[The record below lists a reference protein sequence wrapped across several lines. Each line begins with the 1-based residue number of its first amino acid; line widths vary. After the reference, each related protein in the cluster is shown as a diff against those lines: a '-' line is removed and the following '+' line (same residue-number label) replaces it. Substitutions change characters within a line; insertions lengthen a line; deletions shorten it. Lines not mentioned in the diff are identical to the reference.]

1 ITAMPVAWALFV
13 FARVGILDRKCTAP
27 LDIGGCLSE
36 SDRPP
41 RWPTGKEIKRRIS
54 LILKRHRS
62 DCWIAGP
69 VIVTLRYLGGMP
81 NVKPNMNAATAPI
94 MPLVI
99 MKGPLD
105 SPSQPPR
112 TAFIPAA
119 SSLRKPPS
127 RPRALHVRE

>member
-1 ITAMPVAWALFV
+1 MPVAWALFV

-27 LDIGGCLSE
+27 LDIGGCLSG

-54 LILKRHRS
+54 LILKRHPS
-62 DCWIAGP
+62 VGCIAGP
-69 VIVTLRYLGGMP
+69 AIVSPPCLVGMP
-81 NVKPNMNAATAPI
+81 NVKANRNAATATI

-99 MKGPLD
+99 MKAPLD
-105 SPSQPPR
+105 PPSQPPP